1 MNENDNTQLDITD
14 LTADIVAAFVSHNS
28 VPTADLPELIRSVH
42 AALQNLGDPKAE
54 EPEVLVPAVSIKKS
68 ITPDFVVCL
77 EDGKKFKS
85 LKRHLRT
92 KYDMTPDQYR
102 AKWGLPSDYPMVA
115 PNYASA
121 RSELAKAMGL
131 GAVRRG
137 ATVIRSVPAPEVE
150 NAADEAPKRR
160 GRPKKAA

>member
-1 MNENDNTQLDITD
+1 MSDTSSTSAYIE
-14 LTADIVAAFVSHNS
+14 LTTEIVSAYVSNNS
-28 VPTADLPELIRSVH
+28 LPTAELPALIEAIYGSLNKIASGTQEAPV
-42 AALQNLGDPKAE
+42 E
-54 EPEVLVPAVSIKKS
+54 TLVPAVAVKKS
-68 ITPDFVVCL
+68 ITPDFIVCL

-131 GAVRRG
+131 GAQRRKP
-137 ATVIRSVPAPEVE
+137 VEPPAPVPR
-150 NAADEAPKRR
+150 ARKPRKVA
-160 GRPKKAA
+160 

>member
-1 MNENDNTQLDITD
+1 MSDTSSSNAYIE
-14 LTADIVAAFVSHNS
+14 LTTEIVSAYVSNNS
-28 VPTADLPELIRSVH
+28 LPTAELPALIEAIYGSLNKI
-42 AALQNLGDPKAE
+42 ASGTQ
-54 EPEVLVPAVSIKKS
+54 EVPVETLVPAIAVKKS
-68 ITPDFVVCL
+68 ITPDFIICL

-131 GAVRRG
+131 GAQRRKPTE
-137 ATVIRSVPAPEVE
+137 APAP
-150 NAADEAPKRR
+150 APRAR
-160 GRPKKAA
+160 KARKVA

>member
-1 MNENDNTQLDITD
+1 MNENESTELDVAT
-14 LTADIVAAFVSHNS
+14 LTADIVSAFVSHNS
-28 VPTADLPELIRSVH
+28 VPTGELPGLINSVH
-42 AALQNLGDPKAE
+42 AALQGLGAPQE
-54 EPEVLVPAVSIKKS
+54 ETPETLAPAVPIKKS
-68 ITPDFVVCL
+68 ITPDFIICL

-102 AKWGLPSDYPMVA
+102 AKWGLPSNYSMVA

-131 GAVRRG
+131 GASRRG
-137 ATVIRSVPAPEVE
+137 AAVTKSSPPPKVASD
-150 NAADEAPKRR
+150 AAEAPKRR
-160 GRPKKAA
+160 GRADKAA

>member
-1 MNENDNTQLDITD
+1 MSETSSNNAYIE
-14 LTADIVAAFVSHNS
+14 LTTEIVSAYVSNNS
-28 VPTADLPELIRSVH
+28 LPTAELPALIEAIHGSLNKIASGVQE
-42 AALQNLGDPKAE
+42 APAE
-54 EPEVLVPAVSIKKS
+54 TLTPAVPIKKS
-68 ITPDFVVCL
+68 ITPDFIICL

-131 GAVRRG
+131 GAQRRKP
-137 ATVIRSVPAPEVE
+137 AEAPVPATRARKPRKV
-150 NAADEAPKRR
+150 A
-160 GRPKKAA
+160 

>member
-1 MNENDNTQLDITD
+1 MSETAQDSGHIE
-14 LTADIVAAFVSHNS
+14 LTTEIVSAYVSNNS
-28 VPTADLPELIRSVH
+28 LPTAELPGLIESVY
-42 AALQNLGDPKAE
+42 AALNKVATGAQEQPV
-54 EPEVLVPAVSIKKS
+54 EVPVPAVPIKKS
-68 ITPDFVVCL
+68 ITPDFIICL

-92 KYDMTPDQYR
+92 KYDMTPEEYR

-131 GAVRRG
+131 GAQRRKTTN
-137 ATVIRSVPAPEVE
+137 AEPAP
-150 NAADEAPKRR
+150 R
-160 GRPKKAA
+160 GRRPRKVA